1 MCAGKVKIQTAHI
14 NDPYFMAVVLVMPA
28 AVYACSY
35 IPLMEE
41 IGEIFCADLSYGG

>member
-14 NDPYFMAVVLVMPA
+14 NDPYFMAVVLIMP

-35 IPLMEE
+35 RDMRDIL
-41 IGEIFCADLSYGG
+41 C